1 MDNDELLVLRCKLG
15 ERDACAELV
24 RGWHPVVERYVARM
38 LGRADDDAVQE
49 VWIGVFAGLPKL
61 RDAGRFTP
69 WLYTIARR
77 AVVNRLRGSYREPR
91 VGLLDGDGGVG
102 GVGGSGGGAGG
113 GFGGGFG
120 EPAVDP
126 VADLVLDREAV
137 AAGLA
142 DLPPLEREVIVL
154 FHLEDLAL
162 ETCAHVCGV
171 PVGTVKSRLNRARGL
186 LRAALERKGYP
197 A

>member
-1 MDNDELLVLRCKLG
+1 MDDDELLVIRCKLG
-15 ERDACAELV
+15 EREACAELV
-24 RGWHPVVERYVARM
+24 RAWHPVVERYVARM
-38 LGRADDDAVQE
+38 LGRGDDDAVQE
-49 VWIGVFAGLPKL
+49 VWIGVFTGLPRL
-61 RDAGRFTP
+61 RDTGRFRA

-77 AVVNRLRGSYREPR
+77 AVVNRLRGVYRQSRVEP
-91 VGLLDGDGGVG
+91 VGA
-102 GVGGSGGGAGG
+102 GGSGDAGLSGGLGVPGG
-113 GFGGGFG
+113 SG
-120 EPAVDP
+120 ERPVDP

-162 ETCAHVCGV
+162 ETCAQVCGV

>member
-1 MDNDELLVLRCKLG
+1 MDDDELLVIRCKLG
-15 ERDACAELV
+15 EREACAELV
-24 RGWHPVVERYVARM
+24 RAWHPVVERYVARM
-38 LGRADDDAVQE
+38 LGRGDDDAVQE
-49 VWIGVFAGLPKL
+49 VWIGVFTGLPRL
-61 RDAGRFTP
+61 RDTGRFRA

-77 AVVNRLRGSYREPR
+77 AVVNRLRGVYRQSRVEPL
-91 VGLLDGDGGVG
+91 GA
-102 GVGGSGGGAGG
+102 GGSG
-113 GFGGGFG
+113 
-120 EPAVDP
+120 ERPVDP

-162 ETCAHVCGV
+162 ETCAQVCGV

>member
-1 MDNDELLVLRCKLG
+1 MDDDELLVIRCKLG
-15 ERDACAELV
+15 EREACAELV
-24 RGWHPVVERYVARM
+24 RAWHPVVERYVARM
-38 LGRADDDAVQE
+38 LGRGDDDAVQE
-49 VWIGVFAGLPKL
+49 VWIGVFTGLPRL
-61 RDAGRFTP
+61 RDTGRFRA

-77 AVVNRLRGSYREPR
+77 AVVNRLRGVYREAR
-91 VGLLDGDGGVG
+91 VELL
-102 GVGGSGGGAGG
+102 GGSGGSGG
-113 GFGGGFG
+113 PGGSGWSGGSGGSG
-120 EPAVDP
+120 ERPVDP

-162 ETCAHVCGV
+162 ETCAQVCGV